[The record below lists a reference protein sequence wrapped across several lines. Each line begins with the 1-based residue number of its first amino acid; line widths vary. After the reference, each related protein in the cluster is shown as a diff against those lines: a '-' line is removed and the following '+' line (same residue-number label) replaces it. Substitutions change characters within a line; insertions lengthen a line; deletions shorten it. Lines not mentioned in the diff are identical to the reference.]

1 MGTVRTCRLPAQSLS
16 GDVDC
21 APAPGV
27 SGASP
32 ELSVLVAALLGPAQD
47 HFTAAPGTGDAVLF
61 FPDRCLH
68 MPGMLIVSLERRM
81 VNLMQLLHSMLEVDL
96 STIRWRY
103 ILSHR
108 LNRQIESGNCQL
120 FFILNDDPGI

>member
-47 HFTAAPGTGDAVLF
+47 HFTAAHGTGNAVLF

-108 LNRQIESGNCQL
+108 LNR
-120 FFILNDDPGI
+120 